1 MTYFAQAKTRSN
13 RDVVVSIKLEDGQVL
28 PKSEKTF
35 ANVKMRV
42 PPVCP
47 SLIESCPI
55 IKNQYMF
62 EMKVDAA
69 GPSSPIYLQIPIEI
83 GTVPLMANNMY
94 IALLKNVSYEK
105 AITRGKNNDEK
116 IKKAAFINFYDPL
129 YPVFF
134 DLFGQKN

>member
-1 MTYFAQAKTRSN
+1 M
-13 RDVVVSIKLEDGQVL
+13 VSIKLEDGKVE
-28 PKSEKTF
+28 PKSEKIF

-42 PPVCP
+42 PAVCP
-47 SLIESCPI
+47 SLIDSCPI

-69 GPSSPIYLQIPIEI
+69 GPSSPIFLQILIEI

-94 IALLKNVSYEK
+94 ITLLKNVSYEK
-105 AITRGKNNDEK
+105 AITRGKNNDERL
-116 IKKAAFINFYDPL
+116 IKKDGFINFYDPL

-134 DLFGQKN
+134 DTFGQKMQ